1 METNSYNRIK
11 EFVFRNLKNKTTQL
25 ADGQITDEIATAKKL
40 IESIGLV
47 LFAQILP
54 EKDELE
60 KLPEEDWERMER
72 ELEKHF
78 DVKMKDGILI
88 QGEEQQQRDNTW
100 WSNKKKIIGK
110 NYYWERYEGHIA
122 SSLPPE
128 VINTVDKD
136 TDRVMNNIGDPELK
150 EFFHKG
156 MVVGHV
162 QSGKTGNYS
171 ALICKAADAGY
182 RFIVV
187 ITGGTNNLRNQ
198 TQERLNDAFVGEE
211 KGSQVGAGKG
221 ASKKE
226 SLPMS
231 LTTTERDFNKADADR
246 ISQGIN
252 FDNIKVPILI
262 VIKKN
267 TRSLKNVIDWL
278 DKQYKN
284 KIADHAMLVIDDE
297 SDYAS
302 INTKEED
309 DPTVINK
316 SIRKLLSLF
325 GKGSYVAYT
334 ATPYA
339 NIFIDHEAIHD
350 DYGDDLFPK
359 DFIYALDAPSDYFGA
374 RKVFLD
380 TDDQHLI
387 PIPESD
393 YTRYIPLNHRK
404 DFALPTLPA
413 SLYEAMR
420 LFVINV
426 SIRKLRGQ
434 GHQHNSMLI
443 HASRFTDLHKKL
455 AAHAGRYIE
464 ELKKDINAFGKLPNA
479 VNHSDRIKDLKETLD
494 LKLNNRPKAE
504 TWQNVLNSI
513 CESINTIIVREV
525 HQQTVI
531 GLEYRKDI
539 ATNAIVVGGA
549 SLSRGFTL
557 EGLSV
562 SYFLRST
569 VFYDTLM
576 QMGRWFGYRLGYED
590 LCRVYMPQHSID
602 YFRSIIDATEDL
614 IQDLKIMAENNRTP
628 NDFGLAVKQHPDSA
642 LQVTARNKQKNVRE
656 FVFSMKLDGQL
667 KETAYL
673 PSNTDDRENN
683 LKSIENILDTL
694 KNQDSE
700 KVGNNLLWRNN
711 DKTIVKDF
719 LLHFR
724 VYKKDALGFTT
735 RMPIEF
741 IKKYVNDRDTK
752 WDVALYSGKGSE
764 YKIGN
769 VAVKK
774 VGRSITTKS
783 GYFEVGN
790 RQVSSGNAESI
801 ALDKTA
807 RKTLGDNRK
816 GIRAVLI
823 NPLLMLHILET
834 ESDGDFAA
842 FGISFPGNV
851 LSQDETISLKIN
863 TVYYENLLKELEDEM
878 NDE

>member
-1 METNSYNRIK
+1 METNSYTRIK
-11 EFVFRNLKNKTTQL
+11 DFIFRNLKNKTTQL
-25 ADGQITDEIATAKKL
+25 ADGQIADEIATAKKL
-40 IESIGLV
+40 VESIGLV

-100 WSNKKKIIGK
+100 WSNKKKITGK
-110 NYYWERYEGHIA
+110 NYYWERYKRDIT

-128 VINTVDKD
+128 VVNTVDKD

-182 RFIVV
+182 RFVVV

-198 TQERLNDAFVGEE
+198 TQERLNNAFVGEE

-221 ASKKE
+221 DSKKE
-226 SLPMS
+226 ALPMS
-231 LTTTERDFNKADADR
+231 LTTTERDFNKPDADR

-267 TRSLKNVIDWL
+267 TRSLKNVITWL
-278 DKQYKN
+278 GNQYKN

-302 INTKEED
+302 INTKEEE
-309 DPTVINK
+309 DPTAINK

-374 RKVFLD
+374 RKVFLE

-387 PIPESD
+387 PIPEPD
-393 YTRYIPLNHRK
+393 YTRYIPLNHKK
-404 DFALPTLPA
+404 DFPLPSLPE

-420 LFVINV
+420 LFVINIAV
-426 SIRKLRGQ
+426 RKLRGQ

-464 ELKKDINAFGKLPNA
+464 KLKKDINAFGKLSDA
-479 VNHSDRIKDLKETLD
+479 VNHSNRIKDLKETLD
-494 LKLNNRPKAE
+494 LRLSERAASE
-504 TWQNVLNSI
+504 TWENVLDSI
-513 CESINTIIVREV
+513 CESINTIRVEEV
-525 HQQTVI
+525 HQEAKNP
-531 GLEYRKDI
+531 LEYRKDI

-590 LCRVYMPQHSID
+590 LCRIYMPQHSID

-642 LQVTARNKQKNVRE
+642 LQITARNKQKNVRE

-683 LKSIENILDTL
+683 LKSIENILDIL
-694 KNQDSE
+694 KNQNPE
-700 KVGNNLLWRNN
+700 KIGNDLLWRNN

-719 LLHFR
+719 LSQFR
-724 VYKKDALGFTT
+724 VYKKDVLGFTT

-752 WDVALYSGKGSE
+752 WDIALYSGKKSE
-764 YKIGN
+764 YKRDNII
-769 VAVKK
+769 VKK
-774 VGRSITTKS
+774 QERKVNEKS
-783 GYFEVGN
+783 GHFEVGG
-790 RQVSSGNAESI
+790 RQVSSGGAEAISLDETKRK
-801 ALDKTA
+801 ALSNE
-807 RKTLGDNRK
+807 RKN
-816 GIRAVLI
+816 IRAVLP

-834 ESDGDFAA
+834 NEGDFAA
-842 FGISFPGNV
+842 FGVSFPGNV
-851 LSQDETISLKIN
+851 LSQDETVSLKIN